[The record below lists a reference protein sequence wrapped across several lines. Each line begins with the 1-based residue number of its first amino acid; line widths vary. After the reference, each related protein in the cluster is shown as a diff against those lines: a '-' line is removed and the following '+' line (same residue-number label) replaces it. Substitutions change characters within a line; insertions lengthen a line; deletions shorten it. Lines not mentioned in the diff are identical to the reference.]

1 MPKAAYPFTPVE
13 AANQLLASDGN
24 ALLIGLCLEQQV
36 RSAKA
41 MSGPYVLRERLGHLD
56 VAKIAKMQDAKI
68 QAVFRKPPA
77 IHRFPGMM
85 AKRVKAL
92 CGAIVDDYG
101 GDGSRIWARS
111 RSAGDVYDRLRELPG
126 FGDAKAASGVRILAK
141 FGGKPLDG
149 WKRYSSDEYLPW
161 VYKDGERL
169 D

>member
-1 MPKAAYPFTPVE
+1 MPKADYPFTLD
-13 AANQLLASDGN
+13 ADANALLASDGN

-41 MSGPYVLRERLGHLD
+41 MFGPFELRRRLGHLD
-56 VAKIAKMQDAKI
+56 PAKIAKIPDAKI
-68 QAVFRKPPA
+68 QALFSKPPA

-92 CGAIVDDYG
+92 CGRIVDDYD
-101 GDGSRIWARS
+101 GDGSRIWARA
-111 RSAGDVYDRLRELPG
+111 RSASVVYERLRELPG

-149 WKRYSSDEYLPW
+149 WQRYSTDEYLPW
-161 VYKDGERL
+161 LYKDGERL